1 MSIEHI
7 DTEQWTRAMELLD
20 LVLQRPCEERASFL
34 NEVCND
40 PDLRAE
46 VEAMLRASE
55 QTIDFLDQGGAAATR
70 SLLGD
75 ETLSNVVLPH
85 EDKADSYVGPYR
97 LIERIGTGGMSVV
110 YRAERA
116 DGHYKQH
123 VAIKLLPRY
132 FETDH
137 RVARFQAERQILARL
152 NHPNIAR
159 LLDGGLTEAG
169 HPYLV
174 MEYVDG
180 VPLTD
185 YCAAHECSLKGR
197 LKLLRT
203 VCEALQHAHQNL
215 VVHRDLK
222 PDNILVTESGTVKL
236 LDFGIAKLIHPTP
249 HDTSQALTRTG
260 ECPMTPAYA
269 APEQIK
275 GGTITTATD
284 IYQLGVLAYH
294 ILTGTHPFRNSD
306 TSVQE
311 AILDTAPPPPSSAV
325 RSASEPP
332 TWTDDP
338 GTSLTT
344 DLDTVVLKALR
355 REPTRRYRSAQEFAA
370 DLTRYLNDHPVQ
382 ARPVTWWYRMRK
394 FVQRNR
400 SAVMAAAGGVLLFVG
415 LSLFHVHRLS
425 TERTTAERHAETAE
439 AVTSFMVD
447 LIEMGD
453 PAEARGG
460 AITPRDLLNHG
471 LARVEHIDGQPEVE
485 AQVRLALGRV
495 YRRVGEYDDARP
507 LIERALELQSRHL
520 PLNHPERAEGLKQK
534 GALLAANDDFEEA
547 EAALR
552 QSLGIWNQLGDARL
566 LDRARTQHRLAY
578 VLRRQ
583 GEYDQALALHR
594 DNVQLRRTALGPNHP
609 ETLESVK
616 RAGLT
621 LHNLGDYAAA
631 EERYRQAIRG
641 QRAALETPHPQL
653 AMSLSSLGA
662 LYMNQGRFQAAK
674 ELLDEALQM
683 RREIYG
689 TEHETVA
696 LTLNNLAMAVRD
708 QGDFQEAD
716 SLFQKTLSVRRAL
729 HENPHTGTAM
739 TLREMGMLYLYTNR
753 VPEARTAFQEA
764 LRIFKTTLDS
774 DHSFVVRTQIDLGY
788 ARSTLRDEAVSQ
800 SRIDDAFQTVQDIHP
815 DSSLERGLANVHY
828 GALIAQQQEGA
839 AQSDSLL
846 QAGTTILA
854 SLDGSDS
861 LYTPSQR
868 LQYARD
874 VQRTTPRIAQTH
886 SQP

>member
-1 MSIEHI
+1 MGIGHI

-20 LVLQRPCEERASFL
+20 LALQQPSEERTSFL

-46 VEAMLRASE
+46 VESMLRAGG
-55 QTIDFLDQGGAAATR
+55 QTVDFLDQGAAAARR
-70 SLLGD
+70 SLLDG
-75 ETLSNVVLPH
+75 ETACTAVQP
-85 EDKADSYVGPYR
+85 EKDKTDSHVGPYR
-97 LIERIGTGGMSVV
+97 LVERIGTGGMSVV

-132 FETDH
+132 FETDR

-152 NHPNIAR
+152 NHPNVAR

-169 HPYLV
+169 QPYLV

-180 VPLTD
+180 VPITD
-185 YCAAHECSLKGR
+185 YCATHACSLKTR

-203 VCEALQHAHQNL
+203 VCEALHHAHQNL

-222 PDNILVTESGTVKL
+222 PDNILVTESGKVKL
-236 LDFGIAKLIHPTP
+236 LDFGIAKLLHSTP
-249 HDTSQALTRTG
+249 HSTSQALTRTG

-275 GGTITTATD
+275 GGAITTATD

-294 ILTGTHPFRNSD
+294 ILTGTHPFRNFD
-306 TSVQE
+306 TSVQQ

-325 RSASEPP
+325 QSASEPA
-332 TWTDDP
+332 TWASKP
-338 GTSLTT
+338 GASLTA

-355 REPTRRYRSAQEFAA
+355 KEPTRRYRSAQEFAS
-370 DLTRYLNDHPVQ
+370 DLTRYMNDHPVQ
-382 ARPVTWWYRMRK
+382 AQPVTWGYRMRK
-394 FVQRNR
+394 FVERNW
-400 SAVMAAAGGVLLFVG
+400 SGVVVAASVVLLFVG

-425 TERTTAERHAETAE
+425 TERTTAERHAEAAA

-453 PAEARGG
+453 PAKARGG
-460 AITPRDLLNHG
+460 AITPRDLLSHG
-471 LARVEHIDGQPEVE
+471 LARVDHIDGQPEVE

-507 LIERALELQSRHL
+507 LIERALDLQRRHL
-520 PLNHPERAEGLKQK
+520 PPNHVARAEGLKQK
-534 GALLAANDDFEEA
+534 GALLAAVDEFDEA
-547 EAALR
+547 ETVLR
-552 QSLGIWNQLGDARL
+552 RSLDIWNQHGEARL

-594 DNVQLRRTALGPNHP
+594 DNVRLRRDALGAEHP

-616 RAGLT
+616 RAGIT
-621 LHNLGDYAAA
+621 LHNLGNYAAA

-641 QRAALETPHPQL
+641 QRVALETPHPQL

-662 LYMNQGRFQAAK
+662 LYMNQGRFQAATT
-674 ELLDEALQM
+674 LLTEALQM
-683 RREIYG
+683 RRDIYG

-708 QGDFQEAD
+708 QGALQEAD
-716 SLFQKTLSVRRAL
+716 SLFQETLSVRRAL
-729 HENPHTGTAM
+729 HQDPHTGTAM
-739 TLREMGMLYLYTNR
+739 TLREMGTLYLYTDR
-753 VPEARTAFQEA
+753 LSEAQAAFQEA
-764 LRIFKTTLDS
+764 LRIFKTTLDP

-788 ARSTLRDEAVSQ
+788 ARNARRDEVGSQ
-800 SRIDDAFQTVQDIHP
+800 ARIDDAFQTVQRIHP
-815 DSSLERGLANVHY
+815 DSSLERGLANMHY
-828 GALIAQQQEGA
+828 GALVAHEQEETA
-839 AQSDSLL
+839 RADSLL
-846 QAGTTILA
+846 QAGTAILA
-854 SLDGSDS
+854 SLEGNGTLS
-861 LYTPSQR
+861 TPSQR
-868 LQYARD
+868 LQYARG
-874 VQRTTPRIAQTH
+874 VQRTAQRH
-886 SQP
+886 VHQP